1 MKTSRGILSLCLTGL
16 LTASVALS
24 FQADAGKASAEPLQP
39 APKGQKEANM
49 NTVDTNLGGWKA
61 QGQGRMEYTAD
72 GLLLTSDPMENVIAM
87 SNTQTDDFVY
97 EADMMVL
104 NGTHPDATLLFR
116 SSEDG
121 WSSYMLQIVPD
132 AGVLRLKDAGGGDGK
147 LNVEKPVSVKPGDIV
162 HLKVKAEGSSLK
174 VYWGSA
180 YQPVIVVRDSAH
192 RSGRLGLHVWDG
204 AVLFQ
209 NIQVSGLNGNVG
221 AASATEGSWQ
231 PDLKGWKGTAAVG
244 QAARQMRDGRFAD
257 GIYEANVTLQP
268 GASAGL
274 VFRGSAQ
281 GSAGYEAVLVSQ
293 GDRIGVQLR
302 NAGGKVLQT
311 SGNTYPNVPGAKHH
325 LEIKAS
331 GQRILVFVDGYE
343 PAAIDVNDDSF
354 RDGFAGMKVDAGTAY
369 FQDAYI
375 TAAADYYKETYRP
388 NYHYS
393 PLRGSASDPNGLVYF
408 DGEYH
413 LFHQDGGQWAH
424 AVSRDL
430 VHWKALPIALPWNDL
445 GHVWSGSAVADNTN
459 ASELFGNVGGKGL
472 IAYYTSYNPDL
483 PNGNQKIG
491 LAYSTDHGRT
501 WEYAEDR
508 PVVIE
513 NPGKNGNDPG
523 GWDFRDPKVVRDE
536 ANGRWIMVVSGGDH
550 IRFFTSTN
558 LLDWTLT
565 DNFGYGDYV
574 RGGVWECPD
583 LFQLQV
589 DPTGQRK
596 WVLMISTGANPKTKG
611 SDAEYFIGDLTPE
624 GKFVNDNPA
633 GKVLRTDFGKEFYAS
648 MSFSDMPD
656 GRRIMLAWMTNW
668 DYPFS
673 FPTTGWKGQLT
684 IPREIS
690 LKITDEGISMYQ
702 KPIDELA
709 SLRSPLLQ
717 IANRKVAANSDNILK
732 GLASGAYEIEA
743 EIELPANAGA
753 SEFGFRLRQGG
764 DQQTIVGYKPGSQQL
779 FVDRSAS
786 GTTDFSS
793 RFSTRH
799 EASLA
804 AVNNRVKLRIFVD
817 ESSVEVFGNDGRV
830 VFSDLI
836 FPDEAR
842 RGMSFYTKDGQVKV
856 VSLQV
861 YDMRNTWREGFA
873 SPEIVMDQSAL
884 ELSQGQMQDVYAS
897 YASTAHPASSLI
909 KWASSRPDIVA
920 VASKVQGHAVVRAQK
935 AGEAIITAFS
945 PNGKTSASMT
955 VRVTTGTFDT
965 NLTGWKPSPAA
976 GKWVVTEQGIRGSY
990 ASDANYM
997 AAELAGNFTYEADMR
1012 LGEDGGAGSI
1022 LFRASEDGR
1031 SGYYFNLDPGLKAI
1045 RLFYMVDGRFEE
1057 RQVLAKLP
1065 RFIQPGRTYHV
1076 KIQAD
1081 GPHIAAWVDGQ
1092 QVVDVHDGTFAEG
1105 RFGVNVFDG
1114 HAYYQHV
1121 QASGMSEARLVET
1134 IFVNA
1139 GAHLALHA
1147 AQSQNGEPVALRT
1160 PDGSTNQQWVLVPA
1174 GDESYSI
1181 RTKGGKALDIDTGQN
1196 KLQLYDYLGY
1206 DNQRWNVTA
1215 DADGHAAILSAFN
1228 GKALEVSADGQ
1239 LQLSDAKAGEP
1250 RQSWTLTPGTSLKR

>member
-1 MKTSRGILSLCLTGL
+1 MKTRRGILSLCLSGL
-16 LTASVALS
+16 LAASAALS
-24 FQADAGKASAEPLQP
+24 FQADVGRVSAEPQP
-39 APKGQKEANM
+39 VPKEQKEAGM
-49 NTVDTNLGGWKA
+49 SMVQTNLSGWKM
-61 QGQGRMEYTAD
+61 QGKGGIQNTAD
-72 GLLLTSDPMENVIAM
+72 GLLLTSDPKENMIAM
-87 SNTQTDDFVY
+87 SDTQADDFVY
-97 EADMMVL
+97 EADVMVQA
-104 NGTHPDATLLFR
+104 GTHPDASLLFR

-132 AGVLRLKDAGGGDGK
+132 AGVLRLKDAAGGAGK
-147 LNVEKPVSVKPGDIV
+147 LNVEKPVSMKSGDIV

-180 YQPVIVVRDSAH
+180 YQPVIDVRDSAYQK
-192 RSGRLGLHVWDG
+192 GRLGLHVWDG
-204 AVLFQ
+204 AALFQ
-209 NIQVSGLNGNVG
+209 NIMVSSLNGNIG
-221 AASATEGSWQ
+221 AASAAKGSWQ
-231 PDLKGWKGTAAVG
+231 PDLKGWKGSAVGG
-244 QAARQMRDGRFAD
+244 QAAWEMHASRLTDGV
-257 GIYEANVTLQP
+257 YEGNVMLQE

-274 VFRGSAQ
+274 LFRGDAQ
-281 GSAGYEAVLVSQ
+281 GSTGYVAVLFSQ

-302 NAGGKVLQT
+302 NADGNVLRT
-311 SGNTYPNVPGAKHH
+311 SGDTYPNVPGAKHH
-325 LEIKAS
+325 LEIKAA
-331 GQRILVFVDGYE
+331 GQRIQVFVDGYE
-343 PAAIDVNDDSF
+343 PAAIDVKDGSF
-354 RDGFAGMKVDAGTAY
+354 LSGFVGMKVDAGTAY
-369 FQDAYI
+369 FQDTYVKD
-375 TAAADYYKETYRP
+375 AAEYYAETYRP
-388 NYHYS
+388 EYHYS

-430 VHWKALPIALPWNDL
+430 VHWKALPVALPWNDL

-459 ASELFGNVGGKGL
+459 ASGLFGNAGGKGL
-472 IAYYTSYNPDL
+472 IAYYTSYSPDL

-491 LAYSTDHGRT
+491 LAYSNDHGRT
-501 WEYAEDR
+501 WQYAKDR
-508 PVVIE
+508 PIVVE

-550 IRFFTSTN
+550 IRFFTSSN

-583 LFQLQV
+583 LFQLPV
-589 DPTGQRK
+589 DAAGQRK
-596 WVLMISTGANPKTKG
+596 WVLMISTGANPKTQG
-611 SDAEYFIGDLTPE
+611 SDAEYFIGDVTPE
-624 GKFVNDNPA
+624 GKFIDDNPA
-633 GKVLRTDFGKEFYAS
+633 GKVLRTDVGKEFYAS

-673 FPTTGWKGQLT
+673 FPTAGWKGQLT
-684 IPREIS
+684 TPREVS
-690 LKITDEGISMYQ
+690 LKMTDEGIRMYQ
-702 KPIDELA
+702 QPIAELA
-709 SLRSPLLQ
+709 SLRSPLVQ
-717 IANRKVAANSDNILK
+717 IANRKVTANSDNILK
-732 GLASGAYEIEA
+732 GMASGAYEIEA
-743 EIELPANAGA
+743 EIELPANEGA

-764 DQQTIVGYKPGSQQL
+764 DQQTVIGYKPGSRQL

-786 GTTDFSS
+786 GTTDFSGQ
-793 RFSTRH
+793 FSTRH

-804 AVNNRVKLRIFVD
+804 PVNNRIKLRIFVD

-836 FPDEAR
+836 FPDSAR
-842 RGMSFYTKDGQVKV
+842 RGMSFYAKEGQVKV

-861 YDMRNTWREGFA
+861 YGLQNTWREGFA
-873 SPEIVMDQSAL
+873 SPEIVMDQAEL
-884 ELSQGQMQDVYAS
+884 ELSQGQAQDLYAS
-897 YASTAHPASSLI
+897 YATAAHPASSPI
-909 KWASSRPDIVA
+909 KWTSSRPDIAA
-920 VASKVQGHAVVRAQK
+920 VASPGQGHAVVQARK
-935 AGEAIITAFS
+935 AGEAVITAS
-945 PNGKTSASMT
+945 TPNGKAAASAT
-955 VRVTTGTFDT
+955 VRVTSGTFDT
-965 NLTGWKPSPAA
+965 NLTGWKASPAA
-976 GKWVVTEQGIRGSY
+976 AKWVVTEQGIRGSY

-997 AAELAGNFTYEADMR
+997 AAAHAGNFTYEADMR
-1012 LGEDGGAGSI
+1012 LGENGGAGSI

-1065 RFIQPGRTYHV
+1065 RFLQPGETYHV

-1092 QVVDVHDGTFAEG
+1092 QIADVHDGMFAEG
-1105 RFGVNVFDG
+1105 RFGVNVFG
-1114 HAYYQHV
+1114 GQAYYQHV
-1121 QASGMSEARLVET
+1121 QVSGMSDARLTET
-1134 IFVNA
+1134 SFVNA
-1139 GAHLALHA
+1139 GARLALDA
-1147 AQSQNGEPVALRT
+1147 AQSQNGEPVAVRT
-1160 PDGSTNQQWVLVPA
+1160 PDASSNQQWVLVPT
-1174 GDESYSI
+1174 GDGSVSI
-1181 RTKGGKALDIDTGQN
+1181 RTKGGKALDLDTGQN

-1206 DNQRWNVTA
+1206 DNQRWKVTA
-1215 DADGHAAILSAFN
+1215 DSGGNATILSVFN

-1250 RQSWTLTPGTSLKR
+1250 RQRWMLTPGTNLER